1 MTDHFF
7 GKMESMIYYILANPH
22 AGHGRGKQVTDTL
35 IAHLQAQ
42 EIAYRLF
49 ETQQPLDEK
58 ALVAEILQQKSPEDR
73 LLIIGGDGTIS
84 LSIKELPAREVFS
97 YIPAGSGNDLAR
109 GLGIALNDA
118 VTTFDKLHK
127 AEPSDIFVI
136 KYESETLSGF
146 ATNNIGIGL
155 DAAIVDATNKSKLK
169 AFLNTIKLG
178 QLSYLISALHVV
190 FTKKSFSI
198 TANQVQ
204 FDKALLFTVTN
215 HPYFGGGVPLAPEAE
230 ITAPDLHLV
239 EVDKFNLLGIFR
251 LIPKLLKAQHFAN
264 QHVHH
269 LVAKDFTLISKQK
282 EVVQID
288 GEICYIQADQP
299 LKVTT
304 EKRTILK

>member
-1 MTDHFF
+1 MSTHFF
-7 GKMESMIYYILANPH
+7 GKIELMIYYILANPH
-22 AGHGRGKQVTDTL
+22 AGHGHGKQVTETL
-35 IAHLQAQ
+35 TAHLTAQA
-42 EIAYRLF
+42 IPYKLF
-49 ETQQPLDEK
+49 ETKAPLDEK
-58 ALVAEILQQKSPEDR
+58 HLVAEILAQKSKNDR
-73 LLIIGGDGTIS
+73 LLIVGGDGTIS
-84 LSIKELPAREVFS
+84 LTIKELPASEVFS

-118 VTTFDKLHK
+118 VTTFDTLHK
-127 AEPSDIFVI
+127 AKPSNIFVI

-155 DAAIVDATNKSKLK
+155 DAAIVGATNKSKLK

-198 TANQVQ
+198 KANDVN

-215 HPYFGGGVPLAPEAE
+215 HAYFGGGIPLAPDASV
-230 ITAPDLHLV
+230 TTPDLHLI
-239 EVDKFNLLGIFR
+239 EVDKINLFAIFG
-251 LIPKLLKAQHFAN
+251 LIPKFLKAKHLAN

-269 LVAKDFTLISKQK
+269 LVADSFTLTTTGQ

-288 GEICYIQADQP
+288 GEISHIQPYQP
-299 LKVTT
+299 LKITT